1 VFDWDEANIRH
12 LAAHGVTPMEAE
24 EALFHEPLDLDAQ
37 IRGGEQRSTHLGE
50 TNAGRILF
58 VIVTWRGDSIRV
70 VTAYP
75 AKLKWRRLYA
85 ANKKNS

>member
-1 VFDWDEANIRH
+1 MFDWDEANIRH
-12 LAAHGVTPMEAE
+12 LAAHGVTPIEAQE
-24 EALFHEPLDLDAQ
+24 VLLQTPLDLDAQ

-50 TNAGRILF
+50 TKAGRILF

-85 ANKKNS
+85 DHKKNS